1 MLDVTERHF
10 TVSELAKAWNLG
22 EDKIRELFLK
32 EPGVL
37 NLAGKPS
44 RHKRVYRPIR
54 IPESVAARVYARLT
68 SGVSA

>member
-1 MLDVTERHF
+1 MFERHYS
-10 TVSELAKAWNLG
+10 VSELAEAWNIS

-37 NLAGKPS
+37 NFGKPPT
-44 RHKRVYRPIR
+44 RRKRVYRPIR

-68 SGVSA
+68 KSVSA